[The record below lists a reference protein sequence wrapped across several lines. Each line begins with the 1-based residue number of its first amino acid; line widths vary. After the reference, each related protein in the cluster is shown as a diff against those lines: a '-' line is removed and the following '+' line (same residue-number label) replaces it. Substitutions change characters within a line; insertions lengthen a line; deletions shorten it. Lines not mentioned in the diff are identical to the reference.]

1 MKSILITP
9 TNDKDLK
16 FLSTLLSKLGF
27 KTRILDSIEK
37 EDDALLKNMIRER
50 KGDYVSDDEID
61 AALNR

>member
-9 TNDKDLK
+9 TNNKDLK